1 MHHSNIIPMYPS
13 TVKSTNIFGRYLID
27 FPLELRRNHF
37 PVKAFK
43 GEMILT
49 EFGAVNF
56 SAGCQ
61 FFFRDSFSCSGF
73 HKPNMK
79 ILQGWLLVLKLPVG
93 KEKKKKFN
101 QARLVGK
108 LVIEQPQSAISVSLP
123 PTGNFDSKHQ
133 IISKRWV
140 EQLPFTISDSRIR
153 KLFQMGNFESLLSG
167 VSIISKKIFF
177 YKDWYLSLE
186 FFIPWCKVV
195 FFL

>member
-1 MHHSNIIPMYPS
+1 
-13 TVKSTNIFGRYLID
+13 
-27 FPLELRRNHF
+27 
-37 PVKAFK
+37 
-43 GEMILT
+43 MILT

-140 EQLPFTISDSRIR
+140 EQFPFTISDRQWDTKTFSDR
-153 KLFQMGNFESLLSG
+153 KLWKFAVRGLYYFR
-167 VSIISKKIFF
+167 KIVF
-177 YKDWYLSLE
+177 YKDWYLRLE
-186 FFIPWCKVV
+186 FFYKLVQSS

>member
-1 MHHSNIIPMYPS
+1 MRINFEIFSFVFRPSPPSKYFTFRHNFLSQLYNSSVRLYFHSFYVFHIYMHHSNIIPMYLS

-93 KEKKKKFN
+93 KEKRKKSI
-101 QARLVGK
+101 K
-108 LVIEQPQSAISVSLP
+108 LAW
-123 PTGNFDSKHQ
+123 
-133 IISKRWV
+133 WV
-140 EQLPFTISDSRIR
+140 
-153 KLFQMGNFESLLSG
+153 NLL
-167 VSIISKKIFF
+167 
-177 YKDWYLSLE
+177 
-186 FFIPWCKVV
+186 
-195 FFL
+195 

>member
-1 MHHSNIIPMYPS
+1 MRINFEIFSFVFRPSPPSKFFTFRRNFLPQLYNSSVRLYFHSFYVFHIYMHHSNIIPMYPS

-133 IISKRWV
+133 IISKR
-140 EQLPFTISDSRIR
+140 
-153 KLFQMGNFESLLSG
+153 
-167 VSIISKKIFF
+167 
-177 YKDWYLSLE
+177 
-186 FFIPWCKVV
+186 
-195 FFL
+195 